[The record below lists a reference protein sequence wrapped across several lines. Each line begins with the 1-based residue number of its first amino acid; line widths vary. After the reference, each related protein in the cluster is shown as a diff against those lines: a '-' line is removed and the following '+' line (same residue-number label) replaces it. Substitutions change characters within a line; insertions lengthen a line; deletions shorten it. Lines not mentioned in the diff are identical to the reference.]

1 MIKFFLQRPKVNI
14 DIKCII
20 SINSTVLTTKWYIC
34 LQFSIKHNSLLIPT
48 FFFLWPAYLM
58 TFPLPVLTL
67 MTSLWFFCTHSRLAA
82 EDICII
88 STEQSEEHGT
98 KMKKELL
105 LLLPAL
111 IFFHTKPPVATNHTS
126 ALLRPYLLSQD
137 ALHVQTQGRVN
148 NHVRHCFDLI
158 EHFRLC
164 VSNNM
169 SHPTQAVYEMGCDM
183 QWITVWMHKRCIV
196 C

>member
-20 SINSTVLTTKWYIC
+20 SINSTVLATKWYIC
-34 LQFSIKHNSLLIPT
+34 LQFSIKHNSLLIPI

-67 MTSLWFFCTHSRLAA
+67 MTSLWFFCTHSRLAT

-88 STEQSEEHGT
+88 STEQSEEHST

-111 IFFHTKPPVATNHTS
+111 LSPPITHLLCWHRICCPRMHCMSRLKEGLIIMSDT
-126 ALLRPYLLSQD
+126 ALIWLNISGCVY
-137 ALHVQTQGRVN
+137 QTTCHIQ
-148 NHVRHCFDLI
+148 H
-158 EHFRLC
+158 RLYMKWDVTC
-164 VSNNM
+164 S
-169 SHPTQAVYEMGCDM
+169 E
-183 QWITVWMHKRCIV
+183 
-196 C
+196 